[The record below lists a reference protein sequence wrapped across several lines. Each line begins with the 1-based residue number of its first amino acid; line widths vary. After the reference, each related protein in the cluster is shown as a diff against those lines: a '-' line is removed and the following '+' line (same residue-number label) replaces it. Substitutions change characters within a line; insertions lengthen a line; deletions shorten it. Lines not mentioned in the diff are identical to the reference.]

1 MQLADTNIILRYVL
15 NDSVELSTL
24 AKSIVE
30 SGVVE
35 ARTEV
40 IAEAVYV
47 LKSVYQ
53 VTSHDI
59 CLTMTAFIEKSGI
72 VVEDKPLLLKALEY
86 YGTKNLGFI
95 DCVLTACAANNGAQ
109 VHTFDQKLRKA
120 IDKNTK
126 ENQ

>member
-15 NDSVELSTL
+15 NDNEELSIL
-24 AKSIVE
+24 AKSIIE

-35 ARTEV
+35 ARIEV

-53 VTSHDI
+53 VTQRDV

-72 VVEDKPLLLKALEY
+72 VVEDKPLLVKALEY

-95 DCVLTACAANNGAQ
+95 DCILTACAANNGDQ
-109 VHTFDQKLRKA
+109 VHTFDQKLRKT
-120 IDKNTK
+120 IDKSTK
-126 ENQ
+126 KNQ